1 MPEDIGDELV
11 ILQQL
16 GYGDGD
22 EFIEIV
28 KIVVKRSAIALGG
41 AGHLANR
48 QLEDAVVLDEL
59 PKRSMI
65 RVRASGASASLRG
78 LAMRLTAPLRLA
90 FMMSI

>member
-1 MPEDIGDELV
+1 MPEGIGDELV

-59 PKRSMI
+59 PKPPR
-65 RVRASGASASLRG
+65 
-78 LAMRLTAPLRLA
+78 
-90 FMMSI
+90 